1 MWLKRDGWAIE
12 YPTWEE
18 AHAPAEF
25 VRMLGAMYLR
35 RVEGRIA

>member
-18 AHAPAEF
+18 VQAPEEF
-25 VRMLGAMYLR
+25 VAMLASMYPR
-35 RVEGRIA
+35 RIEGRIA